1 MVDHGLVL
9 VAYESERQGH
19 PRVFNCPIALCFF
32 VSTLQRLSFHFHLLD
47 NQNIIPILYTSFVS
61 FQDLITRLLNF
72 ASIMDPAGADAIAN
86 AFNTL
91 QSLVQ
96 QYQPGSIAGPPQSAS
111 QGAVDSASIRPAPVT
126 SYISTRPPRPLAYMP
141 SAARG
146 HPNAATTGSLP
157 SSYQPFLGT
166 SSLAVSMAGNSNQLR
181 QSGGTRSRSR
191 DRPSRSEISEANS
204 SRNHAIE
211 AHFPPSATVPIRR
224 RRRGR
229 AQPTPSLPYADTSA
243 PSVFEID
250 PDTNKEHV
258 HIRVHVYLPTSQS
271 NTSLYL
277 PFNLADSFDTFLDD
291 NSLRFTYRLPTDTK
305 ILSLM
310 STVAN
315 DMSSSPQKW
324 EFQQP
329 SSSLRRHLR
338 THETVHLQ
346 LLGLSNRGI
355 PRTRDGLVILTRQP
369 IDHELTLSSLFAKEN
384 IPTFTK
390 PRLLIRKGRLLINFI
405 VARPGIICKTIRESS
420 YRRSERSRAGVSR
433 WVAPVCESDGE
444 TDDEMEVEDSL
455 FGSDVENLPP
465 TPTPVVRPT
474 NRNAVALAAGSS
486 TLSTVPIQQTNNE
499 PSQTTSSTVSSS
511 LSVES
516 HNTTAPRA
524 DNVSPPTAETIDLTN
539 DAAVEDTPTVT
550 QLWANNWVAQPAQYG
565 ALFESSY
572 FAKSL
577 FETASSASNPPEL
590 VVQGQDMAELASNL
604 IAQIRAAAANKNFTP
619 VMSSSRTF
627 KMRPDGS
634 LLSAG
639 NGLEREAIYTAFRT
653 FADHPSIWFL
663 PRFDNRCSI
672 ATTMSLSTSHFVSN
686 DRRESLTVLGCLAA
700 LMLIHGIA
708 PEPLSPAFIQFAAH
722 QCDIQSL
729 TRDFVGEWHAELR
742 ALIDDWNAMGPEGN
756 LTPFQAHFATYHD
769 IPIASLQNRDLSQ
782 HRALATDML
791 YTALIGPHPP
801 SHSELKAFLTGFQ
814 IPCSN
819 GFDFRKVI
827 CSSPG
832 GSSMLI
838 SRTWTSIIHDFAS
851 LQPHLEVFSVHRSN
865 LRSIAG
871 SAHPVADMDLC
882 DMLYSFLRGSGAP
895 CPNLFAEAIPNLSP
909 LIPFDQVGTVSFR
922 SRALCWATAGCPNVE
937 FDENQQLSVYF
948 VGPNETGY
956 HDEPDTR
963 AAYMRAGLI
972 SFRTCFRTAR
982 IPISHLVELH
992 NRSYPTLDTAGNPT
1006 EPFTVEQA
1014 VDNWLLLQILA
1025 GIGRH
1030 SFL

>member
-19 PRVFNCPIALCFF
+19 PRVFNC
-32 VSTLQRLSFHFHLLD
+32 FHFHLLD

-141 SAARG
+141 LAARG

-166 SSLAVSMAGNSNQLR
+166 SSLALL
-181 QSGGTRSRSR
+181 
-191 DRPSRSEISEANS
+191 EISEANS

-211 AHFPPSATVPIRR
+211 AHFPPSATIPIRR
-224 RRRGR
+224 RHRGR

-315 DMSSSPQKW
+315 NMSSSPQKW

-390 PRLLIRKGRLLINFI
+390 PRLLIRKGRLLINFSRASHYMQNHLR
-405 VARPGIICKTIRESS
+405 VVLSS
-420 YRRSERSRAGVSR
+420 VWYSSSPFLPACYDAFFVLSRERSRAGVSR

-577 FETASSASNPPEL
+577 FKLPL
-590 VVQGQDMAELASNL
+590 VPGQDIAELASNL

-619 VMSSSRTF
+619 VMSSSRHSRCESTLVVSYAVLICIQNTA
-627 KMRPDGS
+627 RWLAP
-634 LLSAG
+634 LSW
-639 NGLEREAIYTAFRT
+639 NGLEQEAIYTAFRT

-729 TRDFVGEWHAELR
+729 TRDFVANGTLSLGSDRRLECNGPEASYPFPGPFCHLPRYPYRISPKSRPIPALSSGHRHAVYSPHWSSSTIALR
-742 ALIDDWNAMGPEGN
+742 AQGL
-756 LTPFQAHFATYHD
+756 
-769 IPIASLQNRDLSQ
+769 
-782 HRALATDML
+782 
-791 YTALIGPHPP
+791 
-801 SHSELKAFLTGFQ
+801 LTGFQ

-819 GFDFRKVI
+819 GFDFRK
-827 CSSPG
+827 
-832 GSSMLI
+832 
-838 SRTWTSIIHDFAS
+838 
-851 LQPHLEVFSVHRSN
+851 PHLEYSRYIVAIFAPSLALHT
-865 LRSIAG
+865 LR
-871 SAHPVADMDLC
+871 HMDLC

-895 CPNLFAEAIPNLSP
+895 VQTSSP
-909 LIPFDQVGTVSFR
+909 RRFPSQ
-922 SRALCWATAGCPNVE
+922 P
-937 FDENQQLSVYF
+937 
-948 VGPNETGY
+948 P
-956 HDEPDTR
+956 H
-963 AAYMRAGLI
+963 
-972 SFRTCFRTAR
+972 
-982 IPISHLVELH
+982 PI
-992 NRSYPTLDTAGNPT
+992 
-1006 EPFTVEQA
+1006 
-1014 VDNWLLLQILA
+1014 
-1025 GIGRH
+1025 
-1030 SFL
+1030 

>member
-1 MVDHGLVL
+1 MVDHDLVL

-166 SSLAVSMAGNSNQLR
+166 SSLAVY
-181 QSGGTRSRSR
+181 
-191 DRPSRSEISEANS
+191 
-204 SRNHAIE
+204 
-211 AHFPPSATVPIRR
+211 
-224 RRRGR
+224 
-229 AQPTPSLPYADTSA
+229 PTEGFL
-243 PSVFEID
+243 VLGM
-250 PDTNKEHV
+250 
-258 HIRVHVYLPTSQS
+258 VY
-271 NTSLYL
+271 
-277 PFNLADSFDTFLDD
+277 
-291 NSLRFTYRLPTDTK
+291 
-305 ILSLM
+305 
-310 STVAN
+310 
-315 DMSSSPQKW
+315 
-324 EFQQP
+324 
-329 SSSLRRHLR
+329 
-338 THETVHLQ
+338 
-346 LLGLSNRGI
+346 
-355 PRTRDGLVILTRQP
+355 
-369 IDHELTLSSLFAKEN
+369 LFAKEN

-420 YRRSERSRAGVSR
+420 YRRSGTLRRHSCLPAMMHSLFSPENEVGAGVSR

-516 HNTTAPRA
+516 HNTTAPWA

-565 ALFESSY
+565 SLFESSY

-627 KMRPDGS
+627 KMRV
-634 LLSAG
+634 
-639 NGLEREAIYTAFRT
+639 YTCQYSQMARSSQLGM
-653 FADHPSIWFL
+653 DS
-663 PRFDNRCSI
+663 SEK
-672 ATTMSLSTSHFVSN
+672 LSTLPFMLDCNHHVIIDLSL
-686 DRRESLTVLGCLAA
+686 RQQRCRESLTVLGCLAA

-729 TRDFVGEWHAELR
+729 TRDFVGKWHAELR
-742 ALIDDWNAMGPEGN
+742 ALINDWNAMGPEGD

-814 IPCSN
+814 ISCSN

-827 CSSPG
+827 CPSPG

-895 CPNLFAEAIPNLSP
+895 CPNLFTEAIPNLSP

-922 SRALCWATAGCPNVE
+922 SRALCCATAGCPNVE

-956 HDEPDTR
+956 HNEPDTR
-963 AAYMRAGLI
+963 AAYMQAGLI

-992 NRSYPTLDTAGNPT
+992 NRSYPTLDTAGNPA

>member
-141 SAARG
+141 LAARG

-191 DRPSRSEISEANS
+191 DRPSCSEISEANS

-211 AHFPPSATVPIRR
+211 AHFPPSATIPIRR
-224 RRRGR
+224 RHRGR

-277 PFNLADSFDTFLDD
+277 PFNLADLFDTFLDD

-315 DMSSSPQKW
+315 NMSSSPQKW

-390 PRLLIRKGRLLINFI
+390 PRLLIRKGRLLINFSRASHYMQNHLR
-405 VARPGIICKTIRESS
+405 VVLSS
-420 YRRSERSRAGVSR
+420 VWYSSSPFLPACYDAFFVLSRERSRGR
-433 WVAPVCESDGE
+433 GF
-444 TDDEMEVEDSL
+444 SL
-455 FGSDVENLPP
+455 GRTFLTILQGSDVENLPP

-486 TLSTVPIQQTNNE
+486 TLSTVPIQQY
-499 PSQTTSSTVSSS
+499 
-511 LSVES
+511 
-516 HNTTAPRA
+516 
-524 DNVSPPTAETIDLTN
+524 ID
-539 DAAVEDTPTVT
+539 
-550 QLWANNWVAQPAQYG
+550 
-565 ALFESSY
+565 
-572 FAKSL
+572 K
-577 FETASSASNPPEL
+577 
-590 VVQGQDMAELASNL
+590 
-604 IAQIRAAAANKNFTP
+604 
-619 VMSSSRTF
+619 
-627 KMRPDGS
+627 
-634 LLSAG
+634 
-639 NGLEREAIYTAFRT
+639 
-653 FADHPSIWFL
+653 
-663 PRFDNRCSI
+663 
-672 ATTMSLSTSHFVSN
+672 
-686 DRRESLTVLGCLAA
+686 
-700 LMLIHGIA
+700 
-708 PEPLSPAFIQFAAH
+708 
-722 QCDIQSL
+722 
-729 TRDFVGEWHAELR
+729 
-742 ALIDDWNAMGPEGN
+742 
-756 LTPFQAHFATYHD
+756 
-769 IPIASLQNRDLSQ
+769 IPWQ
-782 HRALATDML
+782 
-791 YTALIGPHPP
+791 
-801 SHSELKAFLTGFQ
+801 
-814 IPCSN
+814 
-819 GFDFRKVI
+819 
-827 CSSPG
+827 
-832 GSSMLI
+832 
-838 SRTWTSIIHDFAS
+838 
-851 LQPHLEVFSVHRSN
+851 
-865 LRSIAG
+865 
-871 SAHPVADMDLC
+871 
-882 DMLYSFLRGSGAP
+882 
-895 CPNLFAEAIPNLSP
+895 
-909 LIPFDQVGTVSFR
+909 
-922 SRALCWATAGCPNVE
+922 
-937 FDENQQLSVYF
+937 
-948 VGPNETGY
+948 
-956 HDEPDTR
+956 
-963 AAYMRAGLI
+963 
-972 SFRTCFRTAR
+972 
-982 IPISHLVELH
+982 
-992 NRSYPTLDTAGNPT
+992 
-1006 EPFTVEQA
+1006 
-1014 VDNWLLLQILA
+1014 
-1025 GIGRH
+1025 
-1030 SFL
+1030 